1 MITAFT
7 EVLGFFFP
15 EHHASGGAYTRP
27 PGHANRTRPCS
38 CPWSDTPHADTSVKP
53 GNSHARSR
61 GPSRVIRHGQGG

>member
-38 CPWSDTPHADTSVKP
+38 CPLERYA
-53 GNSHARSR
+53 AR
-61 GPSRVIRHGQGG
+61 RHFGEAR